1 VGEVEQLLG
10 DVKDWMVVGVYI
22 ERDGDESN
30 TSPFTEGSAEQVSTF
45 VSMASIIQQYV
56 CFKIIIG

>member
-10 DVKDWMVVGVYI
+10 DVKDWMVVGMYI
-22 ERDGDESN
+22 ERDGDESK